1 MMGDYDDRGW
11 MMGRSAGWGGWLIVA
26 VLLVL
31 TIGALLVWLLRPTG
45 ATGSARVEPPEPGR
59 ARALLDQRFAS
70 GAIDADDYRTRVQVL
85 RGG

>member
-11 MMGRSAGWGGWLIVA
+11 MLGRSASWGSCLIVA

-31 TIGALLVWLLRPTG
+31 VIGALVAWLLRPTG
-45 ATGSARVEPPEPGR
+45 ATGDAQVQPTETGRV
-59 ARALLDQRFAS
+59 RALPDQGFAS
-70 GAIDADDYRTRVQVL
+70 GEIDADDYRTRVRIL